1 MTTLISTHCSD
12 FYTIIPQIMDEGLYS
27 FKLACSISPPEF
39 PTLLCRRN
47 GYIQDWNECLMSAV
61 IHKLRVSL
69 NKSLKGFSG
78 PGLTSLPFPTFNP
91 VVYKASER
99 NVNNGCQHKRSFW
112 KLLILF
118 FFVSWLPKLLH
129 RYILY
134 TILSGSIT
142 ALSGVRK
149 QIFSTF
155 NSCNLL
161 KHEAI
166 NLSLLF
172 LFNGKSFQ
180 VIYFTQKGFTETRL
194 DFYLN
199 HNDCLLGFVCIKWL
213 MPNINIQGL
222 LWNSFLAPSSLH
234 SLEADRQSLSPAAA
248 ASSSIISAQLV
259 SVKDGH
265 SSIPPPDQGL
275 YTLCKFCEPN

>member
-1 MTTLISTHCSD
+1 MHHKWFQLSTTSWTVTTLISTHCSD

-69 NKSLKGFSG
+69 SKSLKGFSG

-112 KLLILF
+112 KLLIPF
-118 FFVSWLPKLLH
+118 FFVPWLPKLLH

-172 LFNGKSFQ
+172 LFNGKSFSGVFYSKGLYRNPAWFLLESQWLPIGFCLYQ
-180 VIYFTQKGFTETRL
+180 VADAEHQHPGPPLKQF
-194 DFYLN
+194 
-199 HNDCLLGFVCIKWL
+199 
-213 MPNINIQGL
+213 
-222 LWNSFLAPSSLH
+222 SSSLFT
-234 SLEADRQSLSPAAA
+234 SFSGGR
-248 ASSSIISAQLV
+248 
-259 SVKDGH
+259 
-265 SSIPPPDQGL
+265 
-275 YTLCKFCEPN
+275 